1 MTDPWLYPLL
11 VLAGIVAGALNVIA
25 GGGSFLTLPIL
36 IFMGLP
42 ASVAN
47 GTNRVGIFIQ
57 NVGAVWGFHR
67 NRLMDWKSI
76 LWAALPASLGA
87 VAGTVLALSIG
98 DAAFRKML
106 AFLMIAVTLWTLWD
120 PLGEKGEESRGRG
133 VRLPALAFG
142 FFLTGVYGGFVQ
154 AGVGFLV
161 LAATT
166 MAGLDLVRGNAVK
179 VLSILAFT
187 VVSLAIFVS
196 QGKVLWLP
204 GLVLAVGT
212 FVGGQLGVRFTVL
225 KGHAWVKR
233 VVTATIVV
241 FAVKLWVTG

>member
-47 GTNRVGIFIQ
+47 GTNRVGIFFQ

-67 NRLMDWKSI
+67 NRLVDWRSI

-98 DAAFRKML
+98 DAAFRKVL

-120 PLGEKGEESRGRG
+120 PLGKKGEESRERG
-133 VRLPALAFG
+133 MSLPLLAFG

-196 QGKVLWLP
+196 QGKVLWIP

-225 KGHAWVKR
+225 KGHAWIKR

>member
-1 MTDPWLYPLL
+1 MSLPL
-11 VLAGIVAGALNVIA
+11 
-25 GGGSFLTLPIL
+25 
-36 IFMGLP
+36 
-42 ASVAN
+42 
-47 GTNRVGIFIQ
+47 
-57 NVGAVWGFHR
+57 
-67 NRLMDWKSI
+67 
-76 LWAALPASLGA
+76 
-87 VAGTVLALSIG
+87 
-98 DAAFRKML
+98 
-106 AFLMIAVTLWTLWD
+106 
-120 PLGEKGEESRGRG
+120 
-133 VRLPALAFG
+133 LAFG

-196 QGKVLWLP
+196 QGKVLWIP

-225 KGHAWVKR
+225 KGHAWIKR